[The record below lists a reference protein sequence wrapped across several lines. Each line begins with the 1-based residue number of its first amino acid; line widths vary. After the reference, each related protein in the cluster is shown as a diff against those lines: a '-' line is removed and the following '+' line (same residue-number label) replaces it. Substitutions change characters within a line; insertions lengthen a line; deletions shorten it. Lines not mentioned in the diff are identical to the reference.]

1 MDNYLPPHD
10 VAAEQQVLG
19 AMLLSPTAID
29 EAGRLLRGMDFYKL
43 GHEWV
48 YDAMVDLAG
57 ERQPVDA
64 VTVGE
69 ELRRR
74 GHLDKVGGLP
84 YLADLVHAVSV
95 TANVVWHA
103 QIVREK
109 AVLRRLLDASLN
121 IRQQA
126 LEATRDATSILTH
139 SQALLDEIQ
148 PPTERQAGK
157 AVADL
162 WPGVIDLVDKGG
174 VQGPALPWPDLDRF
188 LNGLQPGKLYVV
200 GARPGVG
207 KSMFGQSLMAHWADK
222 HETDVYVA
230 RSRCPPRRSR

>member
-29 EAGRLLRGMDFYKL
+29 EAGRLLRGRDFYKL

-95 TANVVWHA
+95 TANVCGTPRSCA
-103 QIVREK
+103 
-109 AVLRRLLDASLN
+109 RRPFCDACWTPPS
-121 IRQQA
+121 
-126 LEATRDATSILTH
+126 TSG
-139 SQALLDEIQ
+139 SR
-148 PPTERQAGK
+148 PSR
-157 AVADL
+157 
-162 WPGVIDLVDKGG
+162 
-174 VQGPALPWPDLDRF
+174 
-188 LNGLQPGKLYVV
+188 
-200 GARPGVG
+200 RPG
-207 KSMFGQSLMAHWADK
+207 
-222 HETDVYVA
+222 T
-230 RSRCPPRRSR
+230 PPRS